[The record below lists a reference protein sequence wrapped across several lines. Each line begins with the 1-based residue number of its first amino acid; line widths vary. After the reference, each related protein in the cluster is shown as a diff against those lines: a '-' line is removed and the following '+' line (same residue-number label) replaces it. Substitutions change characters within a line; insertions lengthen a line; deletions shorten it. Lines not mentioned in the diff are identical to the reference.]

1 MTKKN
6 RPTLNIDLQ
15 EFEHFLS
22 EVEGT
27 EKEKQEY
34 LELVWQITREFA
46 LLGFGLTS
54 VQIAKQSCGKDQQ
67 TSSITTHA
75 DSHAVES
82 ESGGL
87 VKAFV
92 KAQEQQEGEKE
103 NA

>member
-1 MTKKN
+1 MTHRN

-34 LELVWQITREFA
+34 LELIWQITCEFA

-54 VQIAKQSCGKDQQ
+54 VQIAQQSCGKDQQ
-67 TSSITTHA
+67 TSSLATHA

-82 ESGGL
+82 ESREL

-92 KAQEQQEGEKE
+92 TAQEQQEGEKE